1 MLCGCFQIYHYA
13 LRQYQMLSTACCALS
28 VFGKYTFAFI
38 QWWSRV
44 FLPSAFLHHDFT
56 GALSSVSGWFPGRCL
71 TLPLCAPSRPVLSF
85 QRKQRKGFSERYTP
99 AFPATS
105 QVHLKMRSDDT
116 QASSAP
122 LACSLLLSFLFLPGA
137 LSTFISTVACFERGK
152 LL

>member
-1 MLCGCFQIYHYA
+1 MLCANIKCYPLHVVLY
-13 LRQYQMLSTACCALS
+13 LSLGNIHLPLFSDEAVYFCPVRFCTMTSPELFHLS
-28 VFGKYTFAFI
+28 VDGFQAD
-38 QWWSRV
+38 V
-44 FLPSAFLHHDFT
+44 LL
-56 GALSSVSGWFPGRCL
+56 CL
-71 TLPLCAPSRPVLSF
+71 CVRLPVLSF